1 MPDQNASK
9 SPLPAAGSEQAYFWR
24 HMAFR
29 LFLGVWALYSVVY
42 DPAGK
47 AFITLLVLACFNG
60 MGETVFASLNLFARI
75 KAKAEEERQRQEE
88 IRKHQEA
95 KAQSLA
101 QAQAAAAEKYF
112 EFGLSGGTA
121 NKPAE

>member
-1 MPDQNASK
+1 
-9 SPLPAAGSEQAYFWR
+9 
-24 HMAFR
+24 MAFR

-88 IRKHQEA
+88 IRRLQEA

-112 EFGLSGGTA
+112 EFGLNGGAAT
-121 NKPAE
+121 KPAE